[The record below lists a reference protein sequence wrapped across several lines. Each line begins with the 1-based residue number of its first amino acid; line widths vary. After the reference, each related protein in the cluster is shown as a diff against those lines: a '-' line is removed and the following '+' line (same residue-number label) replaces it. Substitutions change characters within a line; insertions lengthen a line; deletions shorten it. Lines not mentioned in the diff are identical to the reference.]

1 MPISCRQPRR
11 SRRWVWPLLILA
23 ADASWLVA
31 VSRAA
36 DPQDR
41 PKGEASAPSSPGAV
55 EIHSLLKAVTTAY
68 NQADAKGLAAVFTD
82 DAVLFGPDGDE
93 VRGRDAIGRHYG
105 EAFDSGPTCKIV
117 EEVESVHFLSPDV
130 ASAIGHFHLDDE
142 KGTALFS
149 GRYSLIAV
157 RRQNEWKLAEL
168 RDLATARGDIA
179 DKRGPLRELEWL
191 VGDWVDDE
199 EDGKVTSTV
208 RWEEGKKFLVRKYSI
223 QAAGEPGRS
232 GTQWIGWDPQA
243 KQIRSWVF
251 DSDGDFGQGR
261 WTRSDNA
268 WIITASGTTGDGLTT
283 SSTQVIEP
291 INKDSLKLRSTERI
305 IGTELLPDMEE
316 VVMVRRP
323 PPPNSDRPTVH
334 TERKP
339 TTGESAP
346 KSDRP

>member
-1 MPISCRQPRR
+1 MPISCRRPRR

-105 EAFDSGPTCKIV
+105 EAFDSGPTCKIGD
-117 EEVESVHFLSPDV
+117 EVESVHFLSPDV

-168 RDLATARGDIA
+168 RDLATARGDTA
-179 DKRGPLRELEWL
+179 DKGGPLRELEWL
-191 VGDWVDDE
+191 VGDWVDE
-199 EDGKVTSTV
+199 GEDGKVASTV
-208 RWEEGKKFLVRKYSI
+208 RWEEGKKFLVRRYSI
-223 QAAGEPGRS
+223 QIDGEPSRS

-251 DSDGDFGQGR
+251 DSDGDFGKGR

-268 WIITASGTTGDGLTT
+268 WIIKASGITGDGLTT

-291 INKDSLKLRSTERI
+291 INKDSLKLRSTDRI
-305 IGTELLPDMEE
+305 VGSELLPDIEE

-323 PPPNSDRPTVH
+323 PPPISDRPASSSQ
-334 TERKP
+334 RKP
-339 TTGESAP
+339 TADAP
-346 KSDRP
+346 ASKSDRR